1 MRLYGRIL
9 IFVRRRITVNVKQK
23 SIQRKE
29 NILLSLKKHDYLTIK
44 QLQKLHDLK
53 SDRNAYR
60 VMKQLDPYLN
70 HFYEGQ
76 NIYYLNSKGRE
87 VVSSEKVRKKITNV
101 DHYLMRNDLYIEL
114 GCPGTWKNEI
124 KIISRSKKGDVT
136 VVSDAHFTNSNRH
149 SIVEI
154 DNTQK
159 MNKNRVK
166 IDNYRRLIERNAFGG
181 MPELIWVTS
190 TEYRKR
196 KLLELCDG
204 LDVKVFLNTD
214 FY

>member
-1 MRLYGRIL
+1 
-9 IFVRRRITVNVKQK
+9 
-23 SIQRKE
+23 
-29 NILLSLKKHDYLTIK
+29 
-44 QLQKLHDLK
+44 
-53 SDRNAYR
+53 
-60 VMKQLDPYLN
+60 MKQLN
-70 HFYEGQ
+70 HYTN
-76 NIYYLNSKGRE
+76 NIYEWQKIYYFNIKGRE

-154 DNTQK
+154 DNYQK

-166 IDNYRRLIERNAFGG
+166 NDN
-181 MPELIWVTS
+181 
-190 TEYRKR
+190 
-196 KLLELCDG
+196 
-204 LDVKVFLNTD
+204 
-214 FY
+214 

>member
-1 MRLYGRIL
+1 MQQLAL
-9 IFVRRRITVNVKQK
+9 TLNQVH
-23 SIQRKE
+23 
-29 NILLSLKKHDYLTIK
+29 KH
-44 QLQKLHDLK
+44 HDLK
-53 SDRNAYR
+53 SDRNAY
-60 VMKQLDPYLN
+60 KDNKKLDTYLN

-159 MNKNRVK
+159 MNKNRVN
-166 IDNYRRLIERNAFGG
+166 IDNYRRLVERNHF
-181 MPELIWVTS
+181 V
-190 TEYRKR
+190 
-196 KLLELCDG
+196 
-204 LDVKVFLNTD
+204 
-214 FY
+214 